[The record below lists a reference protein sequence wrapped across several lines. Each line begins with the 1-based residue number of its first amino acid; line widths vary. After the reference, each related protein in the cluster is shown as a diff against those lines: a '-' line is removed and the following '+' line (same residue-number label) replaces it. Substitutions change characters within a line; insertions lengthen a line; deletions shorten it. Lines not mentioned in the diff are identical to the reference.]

1 MARAGLASGRD
12 RAAAWPAAAPDRSG
26 QGAVLAIR
34 LFGALEARHDHRRLP
49 DPRRRS
55 TARLLA
61 FLAWHAGAALPRRA
75 VAEGLWPDMST
86 PDALAEL
93 RRNLHELATHLAEAT
108 GRDGWLEAT
117 RRTVALAPADDVHCD
132 AVAFVRLCRG
142 GLSLAQDDPVSAA
155 AALEEAVALHHAEL
169 LADWDDEWIEGPR
182 RAVRDLLGEALAAL
196 VRLAEAGG
204 TPRAALGHARRL
216 VALDPLHESAHRS
229 LMRLHARAGDRA
241 AALAQ
246 FEALRDV
253 LRAELDV
260 EPGAATLRL
269 LQAIRSEALAGASSA
284 PGAVPFATPPGSGRA
299 GAMHGDADA
308 RPHWSGALFGRQA
321 ELDTLERLLPGAR
334 IVTLVGPGGVG
345 KSRLAAALVERLE
358 HDPTPRYDR
367 IRWHDLAA
375 LETDGAAAALGD
387 LDPGG
392 GGATLV
398 VLDTCDAHLDALAP
412 SIASIVARRPGVTI
426 LATSRERLAV
436 ARETVMVV
444 EPLGTLRDGG
454 TADDAVALFLDRAR
468 EAAPTWSPGEADL
481 DAVAE
486 LCTDLDGLPLAVEHA
501 AAQRARLTL
510 AELRDVVRRDL
521 AALGTGSR
529 GGPARHRS
537 LSASF
542 DFGYG
547 RLAPPDR
554 WALRRLAALE
564 GPFSRALAERM
575 LAASPDVSGDDP
587 AATEALLRLVDA
599 SLVLLETGPARALAP
614 YRIPRTVAAFAWTD
628 AVRRGESDALADHH
642 AAVVVACAEREAA
655 ALSGVEHV
663 AAERRLSALVPD
675 VRRTIGHVGAGRR
688 VGLGLR
694 LAAALFRFWYRRGVP
709 AGADAW
715 LDALLADPR
724 AQDEPPRRVAL
735 AVCAAGVC
743 AHARGDAR
751 AAVRRF
757 EDAERRLADLGDARG
772 VAEMRTLAALTATR
786 LGDLA
791 GAANRGR
798 AALEV
803 LDGEDSPVDV
813 AVVRSVLAE
822 IAWRRGDVAA
832 AEALFAQALVVL
844 RTARWHALAL
854 GNVLRGLGA
863 IAVQR
868 RRFDDAAAY
877 FAEGL
882 ALFQGLDHQAAVAVW
897 HSELGCLEFER
908 GRLAAARARFQEALA
923 IHQASGG
930 AAGAAI
936 QMHNLGE
943 VALIEGD
950 AALARLLL
958 ARSLEGAPD
967 GATSPRGIRSLCFL
981 AEAHIQ
987 LDQPY
992 RARRQLDACL
1002 ALAEGQ
1008 RDPSLGAHAHGAL
1021 GLLELVSGDPD
1032 AARAALG
1039 RSLAGW
1045 RAADD
1050 DPRGLRFA
1058 ELALCLLARSGE
1070 TDAARELEAR
1080 LAPLRDGAPR
1090 LGPLESRL
1098 RDETRALLGR
1108 EGAIAEPAPGYPA
1121 RPGDALAEAERL
1133 LAERAQDGP

>member
-1 MARAGLASGRD
+1 
-12 RAAAWPAAAPDRSG
+12 
-26 QGAVLAIR
+26 VLAIR
-34 LFGALEARHDHRRLP
+34 LFGALEARHDDRRLP

-61 FLAWHAGAALPRRA
+61 FLAWHAGGALPRRA
-75 VAEGLWPDMST
+75 AAEGLWPDM
-86 PDALAEL
+86 PAADALAEL
-93 RRNLHELATHLAEAT
+93 RRNLHELAAYLADAT

-117 RRTVALAPADDVHCD
+117 RRTLALAAVDDVRCD

-142 GLSLAQDDPVSAA
+142 GISLAHDDPASAT
-155 AALEEAVALHHAEL
+155 AALEEAVALHAAEL
-169 LADWDDEWIEGPR
+169 LSDWDDEWLEGPR
-182 RAVRDLLGEALAAL
+182 RVVRDLLGEALATL
-196 VRLAEAGG
+196 VRLAEVGG

-216 VALDPLHESAHRS
+216 VALDPLHETAHRS

-246 FEALRDV
+246 FEALREI

-269 LQAIRSEALAGASSA
+269 LHAIRSEALSGAPSA
-284 PGAVPFATPPGSGRA
+284 SGAAAARPAASGA
-299 GAMHGDADA
+299 GAMPVADGA
-308 RPHWSGALFGRQA
+308 RPPRGGALFGRDA
-321 ELDTLERLLPGAR
+321 ELEMLERLLPGAR

-345 KSRLAAALVERLE
+345 KTRLAAALFERLE
-358 HDPTPRYDR
+358 AEPTPRFAR
-367 IRWHDLAA
+367 MRWHDLDAFEA
-375 LETDGAAAALGD
+375 GGAAEAIAD
-387 LDPGG
+387 LDPGDD
-392 GGATLV
+392 GATLV

-412 SIASIVARRPGVTI
+412 SIAAIVARRPGVTV
-426 LATSRERLAV
+426 LATSRERLAL

-454 TADDAVALFLDRAR
+454 AADDAVALFLDRAR
-468 EAAPTWSPGEADL
+468 EAAPTWAPGEADL

-486 LCTDLDGLPLAVEHA
+486 ICTALDGLPLAIEHA
-501 AAQRARLTL
+501 AAQQARRTL
-510 AELRDVVRRDL
+510 AELRDVVQRDL

-537 LSASF
+537 LAASF
-542 DFGYG
+542 DFGCG
-547 RLAPPDR
+547 RLDAADR
-554 WALRRLAALE
+554 AALRRLAALE

-575 LAASPDVSGDDP
+575 LAPSPDAPGDSP

-599 SLVLLETGPARALAP
+599 SMVLLETGPARAVAP
-614 YRIPRTVAAFAWTD
+614 YRIPRTVAAFAWAE
-628 AVRRGESDALADHH
+628 AVRRGEADALADHH
-642 AAVVVACAEREAA
+642 AAEVVAFAEREAT
-655 ALSGVEHV
+655 ALSGIEHV
-663 AAERRLSALVPD
+663 AAERRLAALVPD
-675 VRRTIGHVGAGRR
+675 VRRAIGRIGTGAG
-688 VGLGLR
+688 VGLGIR

-709 AGADAW
+709 AVADSW
-715 LDALLADPR
+715 LEALLADPR
-724 AQDEPPRRVAL
+724 ARCEPPRLVAL
-735 AVCAAGVC
+735 AVCAAGVF

-751 AAVRRF
+751 AALRRF
-757 EDAERRLADLGDARG
+757 EDAERRMADLGDARG
-772 VAEMRTLAALTATR
+772 VAEMRTLAALAATR
-786 LGDLA
+786 LGDLT
-791 GAANRGR
+791 GAADRGR
-798 AALEV
+798 AALEA
-803 LDGEDSPVDV
+803 LDGEDSPVEV

-822 IAWRRGDVAA
+822 IAWRRGDVDA

-868 RRFDDAAAY
+868 RRFDDAAEY

-882 ALFQGLDHQAAVAVW
+882 ALFQGLDHQATVAVW

-908 GRLAAARARFQEALA
+908 GRLAAARARFREALA
-923 IHQASGG
+923 IHQACGG

-950 AALARLLL
+950 GALARLLL
-958 ARSLEGAPD
+958 SRSLEGAPD

-1008 RDPSLGAHAHGAL
+1008 RDPTLRAQAQGAL
-1021 GLLELVSGDPD
+1021 GLLELVSGDPE

-1039 RSLAGW
+1039 RSLAAW
-1045 RAADD
+1045 RAAND

-1058 ELALCLLARSGE
+1058 ELALCLLARTGA
-1070 TDAARELEAR
+1070 TDAARDLEAS
-1080 LAPLRDGAPR
+1080 LAPLRAGAPR
-1090 LGPLESRL
+1090 IGPLESRL
-1098 RDETRALLGR
+1098 RDEARALLGR
-1108 EGAIAEPAPGYPA
+1108 DRAVAEPASGYPA
-1121 RPGDALAEAERL
+1121 RVGDALAAAERF
-1133 LAERAQDGP
+1133 LAERAPGSP